1 MTVVYLVEKNKMKY
15 CDYYNKHYAGQ
26 CGTSVKVKHFR
37 KWYVFVFCFFC
48 VRRDGLKI
56 LESD

>member
-37 KWYVFVFCFFC
+37 KWYVFVLFVFFALD
-48 VRRDGLKI
+48 VTG
-56 LESD
+56 

>member
-15 CDYYNKHYAGQ
+15 CDYYNKHYVGQ
-26 CGTSVKVKHFR
+26 CGTSVKVKHLR
-37 KWYVFVFCFFC
+37 FCFLFFC